1 MGNLFF
7 YVNQD
12 IPAAKDYFQRKTKF
26 VTDQMEKVQFLG
38 IEKSKIR
45 DAIVEIIQMKL
56 NQQQQG

>member
-1 MGNLFF
+1 
-7 YVNQD
+7 
-12 IPAAKDYFQRKTKF
+12 
-26 VTDQMEKVQFLG
+26 MEKLQYLG